1 MRLPGVFSFL
11 ENGRENLKVNVVPVL
26 ESKAL

>member
-1 MRLPGVFSFL
+1 MRLLGVLFS
-11 ENGRENLKVNVVPVL
+11 REWARKLKSNVVPVL